1 MEFILVNIKRVEELL
16 HGHHA
21 FSDHPLQ

>member
-21 FSDHPLQ
+21 FSDHSLQ